1 VSDELARALIEP
13 EVTLVVAGRRT
24 GTSRE
29 ARLWFA
35 HENGLVWLRT
45 DRDADWYRNLI
56 AAGRCRLRFGMVEIE
71 GTLEPVADEA
81 AALSHLVEIWRA
93 KYGVDYVSDWY
104 VDRGR
109 VPVAIRL
116 LTGGKAPT

>member
-1 VSDELARALIEP
+1 MSSYLVPAAPARAELREK
-13 EVTLVVAGRRT
+13 G
-24 GTSRE
+24 SRFL
-29 ARLWFA
+29 AL
-35 HENGLVWLRT
+35 
-45 DRDADWYRNLI
+45 
-56 AAGRCRLRFGMVEIE
+56 
-71 GTLEPVADEA
+71 LEPVADEA
-81 AALSHLVEIWRA
+81 AALRRLVEIWRA